1 MTKLNLFYLLE
12 EETLELFLKN
22 TLYFETF
29 YNLKK
34 HFSKSTIV
42 NFSKLLGQDIKNN
55 NFKKILK
62 KKISRIFVHQLQV
75 NYFKN

>member
-1 MTKLNLFYLLE
+1 MAKLNLFYLLE
-12 EETLELFLKN
+12 EETLELYLKS

-34 HFSKSTIV
+34 HFSKPTIV

-62 KKISRIFVHQLQV
+62 KKYHVFLSI
-75 NYFKN
+75 NYR